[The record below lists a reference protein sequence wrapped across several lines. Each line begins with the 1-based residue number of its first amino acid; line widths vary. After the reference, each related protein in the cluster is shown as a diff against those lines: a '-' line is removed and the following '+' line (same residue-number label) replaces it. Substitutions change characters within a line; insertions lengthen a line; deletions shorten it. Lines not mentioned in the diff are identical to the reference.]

1 MEDNF
6 TIKQLLS
13 REEVETLED
22 GGVSAPSRGGKMGV
36 RRKRSAGALRSCW
49 TEEIGN
55 ISPGQREFGHFN
67 SWTRRLLQPDLFRP
81 FHCVFKEP
89 RFLPHVLNGGIQLQP
104 HVTDTVEQGVVEQ
117 GAVEQGAVEQDAV
130 EQGAVEQGAVEQ
142 GAVEQDAV
150 EQGAVDPIAENNQT
164 NANKEEQG

>member
-6 TIKQLLS
+6 TIQQLLS

-49 TEEIGN
+49 TEEISN

-67 SWTRRLLQPDLFRP
+67 SWTGPNLAPLGELVRRLQHLHQ
-81 FHCVFKEP
+81 E
-89 RFLPHVLNGGIQLQP
+89 
-104 HVTDTVEQGVVEQ
+104 GVDRRVADQ
-117 GAVEQGAVEQDAV
+117 F
-130 EQGAVEQGAVEQ
+130 
-142 GAVEQDAV
+142 
-150 EQGAVDPIAENNQT
+150 
-164 NANKEEQG
+164 KEEQVLQALQTNGAQCREPEEELRKPARQREGSSTSLGMDRPLASLDEKKNVH